1 MQYKIKILTP
11 SKVNAQ
17 YCPDARFDG
26 YVKDMTINMIEA
38 QMSDLLWD
46 DDFTRFT
53 AADAIEIAVFLAD
66 SMG

>member
-1 MQYKIKILTP
+1 M
-11 SKVNAQ
+11 NAQ

-26 YVKDMTINMIEA
+26 YLKDMTINMIEA

-53 AADAIEIAVFLAD
+53 AADAIEIGVFLAD
-66 SMG
+66 SMGSYLLLFISKI